1 MVIFSYL
8 SYSHQ
13 IMSAPFLQIKPSRT
27 KKAPPTAK
35 MRFAGIVFL
44 DLCFYFAHSSLLVI
58 FYNDSVKLP
67 SIMVKLLG
75 LYPKLAKIDFT
86 KIV

>member
-8 SYSHQ
+8 SYSHR

-27 KKAPPTAK
+27 KKAPPSAV

-44 DLCFYFAHSSLLVI
+44 DLRFYLAHFLLLII
-58 FYNDSVKLP
+58 FYNCSVKLP
-67 SIMVKLLG
+67 SWLS
-75 LYPKLAKIDFT
+75 YWDYT
-86 KIV
+86 QN

>member
-13 IMSAPFLQIKPSRT
+13 IMSAPFLQIKLSRT
-27 KKAPPTAK
+27 KKTPLSAV

-44 DLCFYFAHSSLLVI
+44 DLWFYFAHSSTPCYIL
-58 FYNDSVKLP
+58 
-67 SIMVKLLG
+67 
-75 LYPKLAKIDFT
+75 
-86 KIV
+86 

>member
-13 IMSAPFLQIKPSRT
+13 IMSAPFLQIKPNRT
-27 KKAPPTAK
+27 KKVPPIAK
-35 MRFAGIVFL
+35 MRFTGIIFL
-44 DLCFYFAHSSLLVI
+44 DLWFYLAHSSLLVV

-67 SIMVKLLG
+67 SWLS
-75 LYPKLAKIDFT
+75 YWDYT
-86 KIV
+86 QN

>member
-8 SYSHQ
+8 SCSHQ

-27 KKAPPTAK
+27 KKVPPIAK
-35 MRFAGIVFL
+35 MRFTRIIFL
-44 DLCFYFAHSSLLVI
+44 DSWFYFTHLSLLSYILIIIRLNFHRYSVI
-58 FYNDSVKLP
+58 E
-67 SIMVKLLG
+67 